1 MATNDE
7 PKLIPVSRKVA
18 EIVGQLAKAK
28 VVESL
33 ILNVTHSYSIH
44 GNLSDLSQIIY
55 FALLQTDPA
64 RLEHLASSGQ
74 MKFYIVRLIT
84 NQFFSETSPFYRE
97 IRRFSRRSSEISNQI
112 SETYETG
119 KDYSNT
125 SR

>member
-74 MKFYIVRLIT
+74 MNFYIFRLIT

-125 SR
+125 HR

>member
-1 MATNDE
+1 MAQIE
-7 PKLIPVSRKVA
+7 EKKLRPVSRRVA
-18 EIVGQLAKAK
+18 EIVGQLAEAM

-33 ILNVTHSYSIH
+33 ILNVTHSYSIR

-55 FALLQTDPA
+55 FALLQTDPD

-74 MKFYIVRLIT
+74 MSFYIVRLIT
-84 NQFFSETSPFYRE
+84 NQFFSETSPYYRE

-125 SR
+125 RR